1 MSEQIENLIRIKLLG
16 EGAFGEVSL
25 YKHKYTSELYAGKL
39 INKLELKKGVLKY
52 LQSEIDI
59 LKKLNHSNIIKV
71 KDVIDKKDKLLIF
84 MEYCNGESLSKCLY
98 KYKDIN
104 NSEGFP
110 EEIIQYLMKQIV
122 DAVIYLHDKNIIHR
136 DLKLDNI
143 MVHFDNEKDRINF
156 NIMKAKI
163 KIIDFGISKVLPSKN
178 GFTNSCVGTLYYM
191 PPEILL
197 RLKNKEK
204 CEKIIGYG
212 KEADIWS
219 LGCICYELLRAK
231 KVFDS
236 DEYDDLV
243 EKITIGE
250 YKLPKTVSQE
260 YISFLNAMLKFDGK
274 NRKTA
279 KELLQYDFLTKNVKD
294 FKKRNENNIKESN
307 EYKELRN
314 SFNSFKERCSQI
326 NYKKY
331 NSFEQKPIPEE
342 SINNNQSSI
351 NKEKIIGKS
360 FSFGGGYSFYGQ
372 PMFDNSTQTQNQQMD
387 NNFPLNNNFNQMPIN
402 RFYSNEI
409 NRNFNNNIFNINNNQ
424 DINDDLNEDNPP
436 LRQYNSEQINQKKHY
451 DCVIY

>member
-1 MSEQIENLIRIKLLG
+1 MIENLDGLICLKNLG
-16 EGAFGEVSL
+16 EGTFGKVSL
-25 YKHKYTSELYAGKL
+25 YQALNSNKKYAIKTVDKLKIKDSKYLETEINIMRMLHHPNIIEL
-39 INKLELKKGVLKY
+39 INVIED
-52 LQSEIDI
+52 E
-59 LKKLNHSNIIKV
+59 NNII
-71 KDVIDKKDKLLIF
+71 II
-84 MEYCNGESLSKCLY
+84 MEYCNGGSLSECLERFNQKFKC
-98 KYKDIN
+98 
-104 NSEGFP
+104 GFP
-110 EEIIQYLMKQIV
+110 EEIIQHFMIQIV
-122 DAVIYLHDKNIIHR
+122 DALNYIHDKNIIHR

-163 KIIDFGISKVLPSKN
+163 KIIDFGISKVLSSKN

-197 RLKNKEK
+197 RIKNKEK

-250 YKLPKTVSQE
+250 YKLPETVSQE

-314 SFNSFKERCSQI
+314 SLNSFKERCSQI

-331 NSFEQKPIPEE
+331 NSFEQKPMPEE

-387 NNFPLNNNFNQMPIN
+387 NNFPFNNNFNQMPIN

-409 NRNFNNNIFNINNNQ
+409 NRNFNNNIFNFNNNQ
-424 DINDDLNEDNPP
+424 DINDDLNEDNPH
-436 LRQYNSEQINQKKHY
+436 LRQYNSEQINQKKHH